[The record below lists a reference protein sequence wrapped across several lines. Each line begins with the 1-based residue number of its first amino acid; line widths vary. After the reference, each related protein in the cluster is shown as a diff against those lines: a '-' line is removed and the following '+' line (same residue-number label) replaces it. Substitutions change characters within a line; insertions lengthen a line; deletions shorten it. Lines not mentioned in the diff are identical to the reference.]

1 MREAGDVKNPLC
13 GDNGATY
20 VYGPQNG
27 ASEEVLNTLER
38 GMRNYRDVL
47 TEGFGSDEGTN
58 ISIYLW
64 KTLLF
69 RGKIAIIQCTVSYKE
84 GWCLYA

>member
-13 GDNGATY
+13 WDNGATY

-27 ASEEVLNTLER
+27 ASEEALNTLER

-47 TEGFGSDEGTN
+47 TEGFGGDEGAERRKALRIKEKASRQTP
-58 ISIYLW
+58 
-64 KTLLF
+64 
-69 RGKIAIIQCTVSYKE
+69 VS
-84 GWCLYA
+84 